1 MVHGEQLVVTVA
13 HVVHAEVDTGLV
25 GGGAYHQVHHGLGH
39 IYAAPPNLS
48 RLVLSSSVG
57 LFFVAATPMSTVYLI
72 VSYRIL
78 PTDFSFILHL
88 LIVILPVLPTSV
100 ILGVLLSSNLSKYLV
115 TLFYRRYSFHA
126 SLDR

>member
-1 MVHGEQLVVTVA
+1 MVNGEQLVMAMA

-39 IYAAPPNLS
+39 IYAVPPYLC
-48 RLVLSSSVG
+48 RLVLSSSVDI
-57 LFFVAATPMSTVYLI
+57 FFVAVISMSTVYFI

-88 LIVILPVLPTSV
+88 LIVVLPVLPTSV
-100 ILGVLLSSNLSKYLV
+100 IVGGAALLNLIKVLGDSVLPPILIPCLP
-115 TLFYRRYSFHA
+115 
-126 SLDR
+126 